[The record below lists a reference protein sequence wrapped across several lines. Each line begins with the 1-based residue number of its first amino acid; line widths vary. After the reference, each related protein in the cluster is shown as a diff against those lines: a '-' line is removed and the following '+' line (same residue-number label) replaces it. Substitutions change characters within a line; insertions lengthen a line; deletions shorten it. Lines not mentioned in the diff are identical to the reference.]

1 MTEFVLVSAN
11 DIHISDNGPRGRID
25 DFKGAVLDKL
35 TQMSMAC
42 SKLNADAAIITGDLY
57 NLKNPAKNTHALN
70 IDLIRVFKT
79 FPCPIYMI
87 EGNHDLTGNNLD
99 SLKDQPLG
107 VLFADGTL
115 RQLRHETIK
124 KNDQEVSLVGVPYIE
139 NLDLTTLNLPSN
151 ENYAA
156 QICIMHLYAG
166 IKAGML
172 YRERL
177 YGYDEL
183 AKLPADIFV
192 LGHYHVDQGIYEDSG
207 KYFMN
212 IGSLSRGTQTEE
224 DIEHHP
230 QIGLIKI
237 AIEDG
242 KKPEFVLRSI
252 KLRIK
257 PAGEI
262 FNMAKKAEEKRE
274 KEEIQVFVEK
284 LAAEAAKGPV
294 DKTKSIEDIITS
306 MDMAKIIRDR
316 VMHFIQE
323 AQGVQHHE
331 D

>member
-1 MTEFVLVSAN
+1 MTEFTLITAN
-11 DIHISDNGPRGRID
+11 DIHVSDNGPRGRID
-25 DFKGAVLDKL
+25 DFKAAIFDKL
-35 TQMSMAC
+35 TQMAMAC
-42 SKLNADAAIITGDLY
+42 SKLKADAALITGDLY
-57 NLKNPAKNTHALN
+57 NLKNPAKNTHTLN
-70 IDLIRVFKT
+70 IELIRIFKK
-79 FPCPIYMI
+79 FPCPIYMV
-87 EGNHDLTGNNLD
+87 EGNHDLTGNNLE

-115 RQLRHETIK
+115 RQLRHEILK
-124 KNDQEVSLVGVPYIE
+124 KDDREISLVGIPYTE
-139 NLDLTTLNLPSN
+139 NLDLTTLELPPKQPHI
-151 ENYAA
+151 A
-156 QICIMHLYAG
+156 QICVMHLYAG

-192 LGHYHVDQGIYEDSG
+192 LGHYHVDQGIYEEGG

-224 DIEHHP
+224 DINHHP

-237 AIEDG
+237 SMEDG
-242 KKPEFVLRSI
+242 KPPEFVLRSI
-252 KLRIK
+252 KLKIK
-257 PAGEI
+257 PASEI
-262 FNMAKKAEEKRE
+262 FNMVKKEEEKRE
-274 KEEIQVFVEK
+274 KEEIQLFVEK
-284 LAAEAAKGPV
+284 LAAEASKGPV
-294 DKTKSIEDIITS
+294 DKSKTIEDIIAS
-306 MDMAKIIRDR
+306 MDMAKVIRDR